1 MTRTN
6 IVRADAWRGDK
17 CRTDEVWQYDH
28 GLILKLEGM
37 ELPTAYEVHFANDL
51 KTPAIPKIGNADGV
65 QIPDELLKVGRTIL
79 AYVYLH
85 TGDSD
90 GETVKTIAIPVVPR
104 ADISDIPP
112 TPAQQTAIEEAI
124 EALNAAV
131 EHVDEVS
138 DHVDDALSEARE
150 IVDDIHDI
158 VSEALEEAKDS
169 GEFDGPKGD
178 KGDTGE
184 GVATGGTPGQVLK
197 KTGSE
202 DFDTGWADE
211 TVRDVQVCGTS
222 ILSNGVANVPVADG
236 TNVYGVVKVN
246 NNETGGIK
254 IQNGTLS
261 TAKATDFEVKVG
273 TQARKPIVPVNQHSA
288 AFYGLAK
295 AAGDTTQS
303 QSDNAVGRYTDAA
316 KAAIQTMLDVPSNA
330 GMRAAIAAVNTM
342 DIHICTSEEYDAETG
357 IPTIQNPD
365 EKTFYLVPGGEGNNM
380 FVEWAYVDNAWERFG
395 SADVKLE
402 VATIEE
408 TQAIITDYDSREEEE
423 GMVFEMVFIDPE
435 QGDPYYESVDSA
447 EAIVAA
453 FKSGKNVLLHYPSQ
467 FNYLCTESYATMVG
481 YNEPFDWDGTHFD
494 KRVFLEPS
502 DHNIGGNIRASE
514 TSVVNGKFSTL
525 IYIE

>member
-6 IVRADAWRGDK
+6 IVRAGAWRGDK

-51 KTPAIPKIGNADGV
+51 KTPAIQKIGNADGV

-131 EHVDEVS
+131 EHVDAVS
-138 DHVDDALSEARE
+138 SHVDEVEGNIQD
-150 IVDDIHDI
+150 IVDA
-158 VSEALEEAKDS
+158 ALQEAKDS

-184 GVATGGTPGQVLK
+184 GVAPGGTPGQVLK

-202 DFDTGWADE
+202 NFETGWADE
-211 TVRDVQVCGTS
+211 TVRDVQVGGTS
-222 ILSNGVANVPVADG
+222 VLSNGVANVPVADA
-236 TNVYGVVKVN
+236 NRFGVVKVGN
-246 NNETGGIK
+246 GLAMSN
-254 IQNGTLS
+254 NGTIGIQPAPS
-261 TAKATDFEVKVG
+261 VYIKAGD
-273 TQARKPIVPVNQHSA
+273 QQYNPISPKRQHES

-316 KAAIQTMLDVPSNA
+316 KAAIQTMLDIPSNA

-357 IPTIQNPD
+357 MPTIQNPD

-408 TQAIITDYDSREEEE
+408 TQAIITDYNNREEDE

-481 YNEPFDWDGTHFD
+481 YDEPFDWDGTHYD
-494 KRVFLEPS
+494 ERVFVEPS
-502 DHNIGGNIRASE
+502 DHNIGRNIRASE

-525 IYIE
+525 IYID